1 MNYHIEKLT
10 GSPDCPNLLTLFL
23 RNNNLKMISDS
34 FFQFMPNLRVLDL
47 SRNTMTELPQG
58 ISNLVSLQYLSLSKN
73 IKELPIELKNLG
85 NLKCLLLCFMPQLS
99 SIPEQ
104 LISSLSMLQ
113 VIDIYGSGISERTVL
128 KDGLFSDDNET
139 LVQELESLKYL
150 HDLGVSITSA
160 SAFKRLLSSYKLRI
174 CISGLCLK
182 NFNGSSSLNLTSLS
196 NVKHLRTLYI
206 SNCGSLEDLEI
217 DWAWEG
223 KETTESNYLNS
234 KVSSHNSFH
243 SLVWLGIER
252 CSRLKDLTW
261 LVFVPNLKVLTIID
275 CDQMQEVIGTGKCG
289 ESAENGENLSPFVK
303 LQVLELDDLPQ
314 LKSIFWKALP
324 FIYLNTIHVR
334 NCPLLKKLPLSANS
348 AKGNRIVIAGHNKWW
363 NEVEWED
370 EATQNVFLPC
380 FVPVRE

>member
-1 MNYHIEKLT
+1 
-10 GSPDCPNLLTLFL
+10 
-23 RNNNLKMISDS
+23 
-34 FFQFMPNLRVLDL
+34 
-47 SRNTMTELPQG
+47 MTELPQG
-58 ISNLVSLQYLSLSKN
+58 ISNLVSLQYLSLSKTN
-73 IKELPIELKNLG
+73 IKELAIELKNLG
-85 NLKCLLLCFMPQLS
+85 KLKCLVLFDMPQLS

-113 VIDIYGSGISERTVL
+113 VIDMFNSGISERTVL
-128 KDGLFSDDNET
+128 KDGILSDDNEA

-150 HDLGVSITSA
+150 HGLGVSVTSA
-160 SAFKRLLSSYKLRI
+160 SAFKRLLSSDKLRS
-174 CISGLCLK
+174 CISRLCLK

-196 NVKHLRTLYI
+196 NVKCLLSLYI

-243 SLVWLGIER
+243 SLSWLGVER

-261 LVFVPNLKVLTIID
+261 LVFAPNLKVLLITS
-275 CDQMQEVIGTGKCG
+275 CDQMQEIIGTGKCG
-289 ESAENGENLSPFVK
+289 ESAENGENLSPFAK
-303 LQVLELDDLPQ
+303 LQVLHLDDLPQ

-324 FIYLNTIHVR
+324 FIYLNTIYVDS
-334 NCPLLKKLPLSANS
+334 CPLLKKLPLDANS
-348 AKGNRIVIAGHNKWW
+348 AKGHRIVISGQTEWW

-370 EATQNVFLPC
+370 EATQNAFLPC
-380 FVPVRE
+380 FVPIEE

>member
-1 MNYHIEKLT
+1 
-10 GSPDCPNLLTLFL
+10 
-23 RNNNLKMISDS
+23 
-34 FFQFMPNLRVLDL
+34 
-47 SRNTMTELPQG
+47 MTEFPQG
-58 ISNLVSLQYLSLSKN
+58 ISNLVSLQYLSLSETN
-73 IKELPIELKNLG
+73 IKELPIELKNLVK
-85 NLKCLLLCFMPQLS
+85 LKFLLLVHMPQLS

-113 VIDIYGSGISERTVL
+113 VIDMHDSGISERAVL
-128 KDGLFSDDNET
+128 KDGLLSNDNEA

-150 HDLGVSITSA
+150 HDLGVSVTSA
-160 SAFKRLLSSYKLRI
+160 SAFKRLLSSDKLRS
-174 CISGLCLK
+174 CISSLCLK

-196 NVKHLRTLYI
+196 NVKCLCDMSI

-223 KETTESNYLNS
+223 METTESNYLNS

-243 SLVWLGIER
+243 SLSWLRVKR

-261 LVFVPNLKVLTIID
+261 LVFAPNLKVLTIID

-289 ESAENGENLSPFVK
+289 ESAENGENLNPFVR
-303 LQVLELDDLPQ
+303 LQILELDDLPQ

-348 AKGNRIVIAGHNKWW
+348 AKGNRTVIAGHNKWW

-380 FVPVRE
+380 FIPVRE